1 DNASLVL
8 AIIQDKIKDL
18 SAIFEPFCLADHI
31 EAHEM
36 GHQTIRYTIKRNGFI
51 TFVFACLIISF
62 SVSR

>member
-1 DNASLVL
+1 
-8 AIIQDKIKDL
+8 
-18 SAIFEPFCLADHI
+18 
-31 EAHEM
+31 M